1 MQIIKKNNNK
11 VETLLK
17 DTNLGFNPSKKR
29 VIIILSRQM
38 SGYHHANNTYKV
50 KIIYNDKSIESVKGY
65 QLLGLIV
72 DKNFEL
78 NSQVNKFLRDGYS
91 TLRILKNNFVNL
103 LSDINKTQKL
113 TYLTKD

>member
-1 MQIIKKNNNK
+1 
-11 VETLLK
+11 
-17 DTNLGFNPSKKR
+17 
-29 VIIILSRQM
+29 M

-50 KIIYNDKSIESVKGY
+50 KIIYNDKSIERVKGY

-78 NSQVNKFLRDGYS
+78 NSQVKKFLRDGYS
-91 TLRILKNNFVNL
+91 TLRILKNYFVNL
-103 LSDINKTQKL
+103 LSNINKTQKL